1 MEQTPSG
8 VFFFFDVSFNEP
20 GEAKD
25 FPYLPPVG
33 SFSLRTCFASFL
45 LGGNTSFLNGRIGS
59 SP

>member
-25 FPYLPPVG
+25 FPYLPPAALFLFVPV
-33 SFSLRTCFASFL
+33 FHPSLFRA
-45 LGGNTSFLNGRIGS
+45 TSHF
-59 SP
+59 